1 MIWEVGSEICWLRA
15 SIESFVK
22 GYEVG
27 CGAMEINRI
36 VNQRVRYSVTYP
48 DIYLSVSPFRRHKTE
63 ESTNDIEN

>member
-36 VNQRVRYSVTYP
+36 VN
-48 DIYLSVSPFRRHKTE
+48 
-63 ESTNDIEN
+63 